1 VQGAGSATA
10 PLRPRSSFWSV
21 LSHLFLFLT
30 IPTFF
35 LGAIAT
41 FLVWQIGGK
50 DDPHIEDQAREA
62 LNFQINVGI
71 LTLLLGASC
80 LGWPLLALAWV
91 LAGIYCLVAASHAG
105 QGEDYRYPLILRI
118 VTH

>member
-1 VQGAGSATA
+1 
-10 PLRPRSSFWSV
+10 V
-21 LSHLFLFLT
+21 LCHLFLFLT

-35 LGAIAT
+35 LGAVAT
-41 FLVWQIGGK
+41 FLVWQICGK
-50 DDPHIEDQAREA
+50 NDAHVEDQSREA

-80 LGWPLLALAWV
+80 MGWPLIGVTWV
-91 LAGIYCLVAASHAG
+91 VAAVFCLIAAAHAG
-105 QGEDYRYPLILRI
+105 QGENYRYPLILRI